1 MSRGTTPHV
10 VASSLVAGTVAT
22 LLTALTGGSAGAA
35 YGFMLLAMLVLGIY
49 WLWPDLR
56 ARFHERRH

>member
-1 MSRGTTPHV
+1 
-10 VASSLVAGTVAT
+10 LVAGAVAT

-35 YGFMLLAMLVLGIY
+35 YGFLLLAMLVLGIY

-56 ARFHERRH
+56 TRFFGRRH